1 MPINDRDTPAGNR
14 FATRSHPKSG
24 PHKGSRTDD
33 AVMVCRYRR
42 FVAALAGTLL
52 GLTAPVALTADPAA
66 AKAALGRRVVLSADQ
81 RAFLESIAP
90 AARNSQRRYGVP
102 ASVVIAQ
109 AVLETGWGTSQ
120 LAHSARNYFG
130 MTCGPNGAGP
140 IATGCYVGSDRV
152 CDDTGCW
159 PSAASF
165 RVYGSLADSVSDHG
179 QQLKTNRRYKA
190 AYKARSRPET
200 FVKRMA
206 KAGYATDPGY
216 GQRVIRIMKKY
227 KLNKYDKK

>member
-109 AVLETGWGTSQ
+109 AVLETGWGTSEV
-120 LAHSARNYFG
+120 ARTARNYFG
-130 MTCGPNGAGP
+130 MTCGPNGGGP
-140 IATGCYVGSDRV
+140 IAAGCVAGTDRFCDRTGCRPG
-152 CDDTGCW
+152 
-159 PSAASF
+159 AASF
-165 RVYGSLADSVSDHG
+165 RAYHTMADSFADHG
-179 QQLKTNRRYKA
+179 RQLKTNPRYRS
-190 AYKARSRPET
+190 AYKARSRPAT
-200 FVKRMA
+200 FVRRMA

-216 GQRVIRIMKKY
+216 AGRVIAIINKY
-227 KLNKYDKK
+227 KLNKYNR